1 MNSNA
6 KHLLSKIAT
15 GNGHGENSPYFDGWK
30 AFESNPFHPTKNPQ
44 GVIQMGLAENQV
56 IMLIS
61 LLLIIIHYIC
71 IYRYRYIKVSCI
83 HGCFVLNVQLCFD
96 LVQEWILKN
105 PQASICTPEGVYD
118 FSEIA
123 VFQDYHGLP
132 EFRNVWNT
140 FSLSSLSHKKICL
153 RYY

>member
-1 MNSNA
+1 MGFMNSNA

-61 LLLIIIHYIC
+61 LLLIIIHYI
-71 IYRYRYIKVSCI
+71 YIS
-83 HGCFVLNVQLCFD
+83 QLYSWLF
-96 LVQEWILKN
+96 
-105 PQASICTPEGVYD
+105 
-118 FSEIA
+118 
-123 VFQDYHGLP
+123 
-132 EFRNVWNT
+132 
-140 FSLSSLSHKKICL
+140 CL
-153 RYY
+153 ECAALF